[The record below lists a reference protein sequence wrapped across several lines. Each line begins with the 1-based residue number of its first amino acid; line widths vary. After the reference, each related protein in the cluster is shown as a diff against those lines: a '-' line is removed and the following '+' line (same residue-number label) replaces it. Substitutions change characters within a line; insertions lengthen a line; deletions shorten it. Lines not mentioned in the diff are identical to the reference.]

1 VTLQSGPP
9 PFTGEGD
16 RRRRWRG
23 CRLNDAI
30 ESGDQAGLD
39 QHVIGLNAEYPN
51 PGFSEPLRSA
61 LIAELLINVIM
72 HRTIELNT
80 QLRQGAVEIQDV
92 GTDRM
97 LPAEA
102 QVAQLFAPQQGP

>member
-1 VTLQSGPP
+1 
-9 PFTGEGD
+9 
-16 RRRRWRG
+16 
-23 CRLNDAI
+23 
-30 ESGDQAGLD
+30 
-39 QHVIGLNAEYPN
+39 
-51 PGFSEPLRSA
+51 LRSA